1 MRWGKPRKNKKKID
15 PRYFLKESSLSRIY
29 EHILAH
35 DTAALTA
42 FRDNPFDS
50 SSCTGKA
57 VSGEAGGMQM
67 PLPVDGEPQRRPDDS
82 YKANLRRNKEL
93 KATLLTLGYGV
104 TRIDGTYIEKFNTE
118 AAKEV
123 KEDSFFAVNLS
134 DDPAFIDNI
143 KNLGERFC
151 QDSVLIV
158 PRGGKGAYLYGTNDS
173 EFPGYG
179 ESFDTGDFKGGEEA
193 EFMSRV
199 GGRPYTFGEE
209 LILETLQ
216 DHGRNA
222 RWVIRK
228 MSDKILNKSS

>member
-1 MRWGKPRKNKKKID
+1 M
-15 PRYFLKESSLSRIY
+15 
-29 EHILAH
+29 
-35 DTAALTA
+35 
-42 FRDNPFDS
+42 
-50 SSCTGKA
+50 
-57 VSGEAGGMQM
+57 
-67 PLPVDGEPQRRPDDS
+67 
-82 YKANLRRNKEL
+82 
-93 KATLLTLGYGV
+93 

-179 ESFDTGDFKGGEEA
+179 ESFDSGDFKGGEEA